1 MQTLPPGSIS
11 RDNRIAYWFAAILIA
26 ALGVLHI
33 VLVRGIYA
41 DGAWFLHNM
50 LHARSFWLFDSARR
64 NAQIVYEL
72 PVVGAIWAGA
82 DNIKFLARVQT
93 VGLVL
98 PVVLLY
104 LGALWK
110 VRANEALFGAFVLI
124 VVAVHQTLNFM
135 AIGEYNLLYAMV
147 TFSLAVL
154 VQDKEPTILD
164 CVLMAACGLVAA
176 RCYEAMV
183 VLGPM
188 LVAACVLR
196 LRGSEASRPAK
207 IALGAATLVFAA
219 GSALAVLFVLYPRST
234 GNLHAAIHG
243 LYRTN
248 IQMWLSGV
256 LAAAYA
262 GAMLFGSRAVRLA
275 MIAVFVVALVALA
288 IPATWAIPRLHYI
301 SRALGGAFLFAIGAT
316 LIAVRFSPLYQQ
328 VTTRAGI
335 ARMSVIAPL
344 LALTVSA
351 APDVHHSIGWKRFLN
366 SFEREVNAGTG
377 LIPFEEANNHL
388 KKEKLYGWRWTYPTM
403 SVLLRHGPDHAI
415 ILNPESDKA
424 WRPFDPEDE
433 DSIPKIADQ
442 YTWK

>member
-1 MQTLPPGSIS
+1 M
-11 RDNRIAYWFAAILIA
+11 
-26 ALGVLHI
+26 
-33 VLVRGIYA
+33 LVRGIYA

-50 LHARSFWLFDSARR
+50 LHAQSFWFFDPARI

-72 PVVGAIWAGA
+72 PVIGAVWAGV
-82 DNIKFLARVQT
+82 DSVKVLARVQT
-93 VGLVL
+93 FGLVF

-110 VRANEALFGAFVLI
+110 VRANDALFGAVVLI
-124 VVAVHQTLNFM
+124 VVAVYQSLNFM

-154 VQDKEPTILD
+154 VQEKEPTILD

-176 RCYEAMV
+176 RCYEAIV
-183 VLGPM
+183 FLGPL
-188 LVAACVLR
+188 LVAACLLR
-196 LRGSEASRPAK
+196 LRDSKASRPAT
-207 IALGAATLVFAA
+207 IALGVATLVFAA
-219 GSALAVLFVLYPRST
+219 GSALAVPLVLNPRSA

-262 GAMLFGSRAVRLA
+262 GSMLFGSRAVRLA
-275 MIAVFVVALVALA
+275 MIALFVIALVALA
-288 IPATWAIPRLHYI
+288 VPATWAMPRLHYI
-301 SRALGGAFLFAIGAT
+301 SRALGGAFLFAIGGT
-316 LIAVRFSPLYQQ
+316 VLAVRFSPLYQR
-328 VTTRAGI
+328 VTARAGI

-351 APDVHHSIGWKRFLN
+351 APDVHHSVGWKRFLN
-366 SFEREVNAGTG
+366 SFEREVNAKTG

-388 KKEKLYGWRWTYPTM
+388 KKEKHYGWRWTYPTM
-403 SVLLRHGPDHAI
+403 SILLRHGPDYAI
-415 ILNPESDKA
+415 ILNPNSDKI

-433 DSIPKIADQ
+433 ESVPKIGD
-442 YTWK
+442 YYWE